1 MRFAKAQE
9 KKMGKPESNVPV
21 VKKQG
26 PQKSPISKA
35 WISTSPFCSLSPFFR
50 FRIFIVGVHWRRR
63 GVTSARLD
71 MNGIA
76 DIKFVIVVLAFVLCG
91 GLLFEVLRLFF

>member
-9 KKMGKPESNVPV
+9 KKMGKPDSNVPV

-35 WISTSPFCSLSPFFR
+35 WISTSLSFL
-50 FRIFIVGVHWRRR
+50 VN
-63 GVTSARLD
+63 S
-71 MNGIA
+71 
-76 DIKFVIVVLAFVLCG
+76 
-91 GLLFEVLRLFF
+91 GLLARRQRKGTDASVDI